1 MFRKLCSFA
10 SITSET
16 ETICYDEQS
25 ADDAGGGVVRK
36 PNDLVIE
43 SKLESLRDEVETWA
57 RRNELWYDCGFF
69 DYIDRVKPNE
79 WDRTGYATVLA
90 ADGPI
95 RQIAISRD
103 YMGGEYE
110 ERLSEEFDRIMQD
123 NGFWYENYDHAEMW
137 IYATEPGLESRFREY
152 MRWKWICSLI
162 KPEFDLLDHELY
174 TYFGDH
180 PDQLSDLRWR
190 DFEKILAALLGSQGY
205 EVELGPGRNDGG
217 VDIRLL
223 QRDPIGDILTLVQ
236 AKRYSP
242 HRKIKLEAVQA
253 LYGVSTAEGADR
265 SMFATTSTYSPS
277 ARTFAARD
285 NVPMVL
291 HTSSDVQRWCVEAS
305 NGIVEDKRKLV
316 SQGHVSRSI
325 ERARKDHR
333 QIVVSTGGYDM
344 VTNRFAIVL
353 KETENAALLLDLSTR
368 QTEHDG
374 YGLRGHEVPDLDSV
388 PLLSEIESA
397 EIRRAR
403 KIPEEFRKFSDDK
416 GLYSPWDGSPAYFD
430 HYD

>member
-1 MFRKLCSFA
+1 
-10 SITSET
+10 
-16 ETICYDEQS
+16 
-25 ADDAGGGVVRK
+25 
-36 PNDLVIE
+36 
-43 SKLESLRDEVETWA
+43 
-57 RRNELWYDCGFF
+57 
-69 DYIDRVKPNE
+69 
-79 WDRTGYATVLA
+79 
-90 ADGPI
+90 
-95 RQIAISRD
+95 
-103 YMGGEYE
+103 MGGEHE
-110 ERLSEEFDRIMQD
+110 VRLSDEFDQILQD
-123 NGFWYENYDHAEMW
+123 NGFWYENYDHTEMW
-137 IYATEPGLESRFREY
+137 IYATDPGFEGRFREY

-180 PDQLSDLRWR
+180 PEQLSDLRWR

-253 LYGVSTAEGADR
+253 LHGVSTAEGADR
-265 SMFATTSTYSPS
+265 SMFVTTSTYSPS
-277 ARTFAARD
+277 ASTFAGRN

-305 NGIVEDKRKLV
+305 NGIVEDKRKLI
-316 SQGHVSRSI
+316 SQAHVSRSI

-344 VTNRFAIVL
+344 VINRFAVVL
-353 KETENAALLLDLSTR
+353 KETEHAALLLDLSTR
-368 QTEHDG
+368 KLEHDG

-388 PLLSEIESA
+388 PLLPEIKSA
-397 EIRRAR
+397 RIRRAR
-403 KIPEEFRKFSDDK
+403 RIQGEFRKFSDDK
-416 GLYSPWDGSPAYFD
+416 GLYSPWDGSPVYFD
-430 HYD
+430 YCD